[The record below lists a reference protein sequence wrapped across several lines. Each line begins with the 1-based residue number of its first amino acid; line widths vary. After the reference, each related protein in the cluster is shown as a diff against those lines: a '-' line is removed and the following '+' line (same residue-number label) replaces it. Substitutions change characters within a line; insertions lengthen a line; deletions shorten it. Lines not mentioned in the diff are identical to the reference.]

1 MTTLPGTELDVHKMP
16 AGCTPW
22 KAHIKNPARS
32 FLARISLFFLFPL
45 SVFAAADNISSPD
58 CELFYVVFPNRDA
71 AAQVERKVFDAVSRL
86 SWEQRKALS
95 RTESKR
101 LESILAI
108 SPSLINKIKVGDILI
123 TQGGYQGVSGI
134 SINARLIMAAHATG
148 KDVISLA
155 SMIGYIY
162 FQDSVLLLCH
172 VSVDKGIKPA
182 VIHTVIDVGSKD
194 YLNPVSARLLFG
206 MMMGYLNRVEAVG
219 YTYEQANDIFRVLE
233 FDRVDKPKKK
243 ALLSIAG
250 HLDDLS
256 DGKVKLDIQSADVFA
271 FSTGNKWKEFPQG
284 GDYASRFADDV
295 DKELIKS
302 EQMVFIEKLERE
314 YIRHHRR

>member
-1 MTTLPGTELDVHKMP
+1 M
-16 AGCTPW
+16 AG
-22 KAHIKNPARS
+22 
-32 FLARISLFFLFPL
+32 LARVALLFLFPIAVSAAPDNL
-45 SVFAAADNISSPD
+45 SNPD

-71 AAQVERKVFDAVSRL
+71 AGQVESKVFDAVSGL

-108 SPSLINKIKVGDILI
+108 SPGLVNRIKVGDILI

-134 SINARLIMAAHATG
+134 SINARLDMGTEATG

-182 VIHTVIDVGSKD
+182 VMHTVLDAGARD

-219 YTYEQANDIFRVLE
+219 YTYEQANGIFRVLE
-233 FDRVDKPKKK
+233 FDRVDQPNKK
-243 ALLSIAG
+243 ALSSIAG
-250 HLDDLS
+250 HLGDIS
-256 DGKVKLDIQSADVFA
+256 DGKVKLDIRSADVFA

-284 GDYASRFADDV
+284 GDYARRFAGDV
-295 DKELIKS
+295 DKALIKS
-302 EQMVFIEKLERE
+302 EQMVFIKKLERE
-314 YIRHHRR
+314 YVR

>member
-1 MTTLPGTELDVHKMP
+1 MSGLVRVTLL
-16 AGCTPW
+16 
-22 KAHIKNPARS
+22 
-32 FLARISLFFLFPL
+32 LFLFPIA
-45 SVFAAADNISSPD
+45 VCAAADDLSSPD
-58 CELFYVVFPNRDA
+58 CEFFYAVFPNRDA
-71 AAQVERKVFDAVSRL
+71 AGMVEGKVFDAVSGL

-101 LESILAI
+101 LESILAL
-108 SPSLINKIKVGDILI
+108 SPGLVNRIKVGDILV

-134 SINARLIMAAHATG
+134 SINARLGMSAHTTG

-172 VSVDKGIKPA
+172 VSVANGIKPA
-182 VIHTVIDVGSKD
+182 VMHTVLDAGSKD

-206 MMMGYLNRVEAVG
+206 MMMGYLNRVESVG

-233 FDRVDKPKKK
+233 FDRVDKPRKK
-243 ALLSIAG
+243 ALSSIAG
-250 HLDDLS
+250 HLGDLS
-256 DGKVKLDIQSADVFA
+256 GGKVKLDIRSAEVFA

-284 GDYASRFADDV
+284 GDYISRFPGDV
-295 DKELIKS
+295 DKDLIKA
-302 EQMVFIEKLERE
+302 EQMVFIRE
-314 YIRHHRR
+314 LMVEPRPGD

>member
-1 MTTLPGTELDVHKMP
+1 MSG
-16 AGCTPW
+16 
-22 KAHIKNPARS
+22 
-32 FLARISLFFLFPL
+32 LARASLLFLFPIA
-45 SVFAAADNISSPD
+45 VFAAADNVSSHD

-71 AAQVERKVFDAVSRL
+71 AGMVERKVFDAVSGL

-95 RTESKR
+95 RSESKR

-108 SPSLINKIKVGDILI
+108 SPGLVNKIKFGDILI

-134 SINARLIMAAHATG
+134 SINARLVMTGDATG
-148 KDVISLA
+148 KHVISLA

-182 VIHTVIDVGSKD
+182 VMHTVLDAGSKD

-206 MMMGYLNRVEAVG
+206 MMMGYLNKVESVG
-219 YTYEQANDIFRVLE
+219 YTYEQANNVFRVLE
-233 FDRVDKPKKK
+233 FDRTDQSRKK
-243 ALLSIAG
+243 ALSSIAG
-250 HLDDLS
+250 HLGDLS
-256 DGKVKLDIQSADVFA
+256 DGKVKLDIRSAEVFA

-284 GDYASRFADDV
+284 GNYIRRFAGDV
-295 DKELIKS
+295 DKQLIKS
-302 EQMVFIEKLERE
+302 EQMEFIGKLAGE
-314 YIRHHRR
+314 

>member
-1 MTTLPGTELDVHKMP
+1 MSGM
-16 AGCTPW
+16 
-22 KAHIKNPARS
+22 ARVA
-32 FLARISLFFLFPL
+32 LLFLFPIAV
-45 SVFAAADNISSPD
+45 SAAADNLSSPD
-58 CELFYVVFPNRDA
+58 CELFYAVFPNRDA
-71 AAQVERKVFDAVSRL
+71 AGQVESKVFDAVSGL

-108 SPSLINKIKVGDILI
+108 SPGLVNRIKVGDILI

-134 SINARLIMAAHATG
+134 SINARLDMTAEATG
-148 KDVISLA
+148 KNVISLA

-182 VIHTVIDVGSKD
+182 VIHTVLDAGSED

-206 MMMGYLNRVEAVG
+206 MMMGYLNKVESVG

-233 FDRVDKPKKK
+233 FNRVDQPNKK
-243 ALLSIAG
+243 ALSSIAG
-250 HLDDLS
+250 HLVDIS
-256 DGKVKLDIQSADVFA
+256 DGKVKLDIRSADVFA
-271 FSTGNKWKEFPQG
+271 FSTGNKWKKFPQG
-284 GDYASRFADDV
+284 GDYATRFADDV
-295 DKELIKS
+295 DKALIKS
-302 EQMVFIEKLERE
+302 EQMVFIRKLERE
-314 YIRHHRR
+314 YTRQ

>member
-1 MTTLPGTELDVHKMP
+1 MSG
-16 AGCTPW
+16 
-22 KAHIKNPARS
+22 
-32 FLARISLFFLFPL
+32 LARVALLFLFPIA
-45 SVFAAADNISSPD
+45 VCAAAEDLSSPD
-58 CELFYVVFPNRDA
+58 CELFYAVFPNRDA
-71 AAQVERKVFDAVSRL
+71 AGQVEGKVFDAVSGL
-86 SWEQRKALS
+86 NWEQLKALS

-101 LESILAI
+101 LESILAV
-108 SPSLINKIKVGDILI
+108 SPGLVNRIKFGDILV

-134 SINARLIMAAHATG
+134 SINARLNLVADAAG

-172 VSVDKGIKPA
+172 VPVDEGIKPA
-182 VIHTVIDVGSKD
+182 VLHTVLDAGGKD

-206 MMMGYLNRVEAVG
+206 MMMGYLNRVESVG

-233 FDRVDKPKKK
+233 FDRADQPKKK
-243 ALLSIAG
+243 ALSSIAG

-256 DGKVKLDIQSADVFA
+256 DGKVKLDIRSADVFA

-284 GDYASRFADDV
+284 GNYVRRFADDV
-295 DKELIKS
+295 DKELIKA
-302 EQMVFIEKLERE
+302 EQMVFIKKLGRE
-314 YIRHHRR
+314 YIPHQTR

>member
-1 MTTLPGTELDVHKMP
+1 MFGM
-16 AGCTPW
+16 
-22 KAHIKNPARS
+22 ARVA
-32 FLARISLFFLFPL
+32 LLFLFPVA
-45 SVFAAADNISSPD
+45 VFAAADNLSSPD

-71 AAQVERKVFDAVSRL
+71 AGQVESKVFDAVSGL

-108 SPSLINKIKVGDILI
+108 SPGLVNRIKVGDILI

-134 SINARLIMAAHATG
+134 SINARLDMTAEATG

-162 FQDSVLLLCH
+162 FQDSVLLLCY
-172 VSVDKGIKPA
+172 VSVDKGVKPA
-182 VIHTVIDVGSKD
+182 VMHTVLDAGAED

-233 FDRVDKPKKK
+233 FDRVDQPNKK
-243 ALLSIAG
+243 ALSSIAG
-250 HLDDLS
+250 HLGDIS
-256 DGKVKLDIQSADVFA
+256 DGKVKLDIRSADVFA
-271 FSTGNKWKEFPQG
+271 FSTGNKWKEFPRG
-284 GDYASRFADDV
+284 GDYIRRFAGDV
-295 DKELIKS
+295 DKQLIKS
-302 EQMVFIEKLERE
+302 EQMVFIKKLERE
-314 YIRHHRR
+314 YVRQ

>member
-1 MTTLPGTELDVHKMP
+1 MSGM
-16 AGCTPW
+16 
-22 KAHIKNPARS
+22 ARVA
-32 FLARISLFFLFPL
+32 LLLLFPIAV
-45 SVFAAADNISSPD
+45 SAAPDNLSSPD

-71 AAQVERKVFDAVSRL
+71 AGQVESKVFDAVSRL

-108 SPSLINKIKVGDILI
+108 SPGLVNRIKVGDILI

-134 SINARLIMAAHATG
+134 SINARLDMSAEATG

-182 VIHTVIDVGSKD
+182 VIHTVLDAGARD

-219 YTYEQANDIFRVLE
+219 YTYEQANGIFRVLE
-233 FDRVDKPKKK
+233 FDRVDQPNKK
-243 ALLSIAG
+243 ALSSIAG
-250 HLDDLS
+250 HLGDIS
-256 DGKVKLDIQSADVFA
+256 DGKVKLDIRSADVFA
-271 FSTGNKWKEFPQG
+271 FSTGNKWKKFPQG
-284 GDYASRFADDV
+284 GDYAARFAGDV
-295 DKELIKS
+295 DKTLIKS
-302 EQMVFIEKLERE
+302 EQMVFIKKLERE
-314 YIRHHRR
+314 YSRQ

>member
-1 MTTLPGTELDVHKMP
+1 MSG
-16 AGCTPW
+16 
-22 KAHIKNPARS
+22 
-32 FLARISLFFLFPL
+32 LARVAFLFLFPIA
-45 SVFAAADNISSPD
+45 VCAAADNLSGPD
-58 CELFYVVFPNRDA
+58 CELFYAVFPNRDA
-71 AAQVERKVFDAVSRL
+71 AGQVEGKVFDAVSGL
-86 SWEQRKALS
+86 NWEQRKALS

-101 LESILAI
+101 LESILAV
-108 SPSLINKIKVGDILI
+108 SPGLVNRIKLRDILV

-134 SINARLIMAAHATG
+134 SINARLNLVADAAG

-172 VSVDKGIKPA
+172 VPVDEGIKPA
-182 VIHTVIDVGSKD
+182 VIHTVLDAGSKD

-206 MMMGYLNRVEAVG
+206 MMMGYLNRVESVG

-233 FDRVDKPKKK
+233 FDRADQPKKK
-243 ALLSIAG
+243 ALSSIAG

-256 DGKVKLDIQSADVFA
+256 DGKVKLDIRSADVFA

-284 GDYASRFADDV
+284 GNYVRRFPGDV
-295 DKELIKS
+295 DKQQIKS
-302 EQMVFIEKLERE
+302 EQMVFIKRFERE
-314 YIRHHRR
+314 YIPRQTR

>member
-1 MTTLPGTELDVHKMP
+1 M
-16 AGCTPW
+16 AG
-22 KAHIKNPARS
+22 
-32 FLARISLFFLFPL
+32 LARVALLFLFPIAV
-45 SVFAAADNISSPD
+45 SAAADNTSSPD

-71 AAQVERKVFDAVSRL
+71 AGQVESKVFDAVSGL

-95 RTESKR
+95 RSESKR

-108 SPSLINKIKVGDILI
+108 SPGLAGRIKVGDILI

-134 SINARLIMAAHATG
+134 SINARLIMTADATG
-148 KDVISLA
+148 KDVVSLA

-182 VIHTVIDVGSKD
+182 VMHTVLDAGARD

-206 MMMGYLNRVEAVG
+206 MMMGYLNKVESVG

-233 FDRVDKPKKK
+233 FDRVDQPNKK
-243 ALLSIAG
+243 ALSSIAG
-250 HLDDLS
+250 HLGDVS
-256 DGKVKLDIQSADVFA
+256 DGKVKLDIRSADVFA

-284 GDYASRFADDV
+284 GDYATRFADDV
-295 DKELIKS
+295 DKALIKS
-302 EQMVFIEKLERE
+302 EQMVFIKKLERE
-314 YIRHHRR
+314 HTWHHQQ

>member
-1 MTTLPGTELDVHKMP
+1 MSG
-16 AGCTPW
+16 
-22 KAHIKNPARS
+22 
-32 FLARISLFFLFPL
+32 LARVALLFLFPIA
-45 SVFAAADNISSPD
+45 VCAAADNLSSPD
-58 CELFYVVFPNRDA
+58 CELFYAVFPNRDA
-71 AAQVERKVFDAVSRL
+71 AGQVEGKVFDAVSGL
-86 SWEQRKALS
+86 NWEQRKAMS

-108 SPSLINKIKVGDILI
+108 SPGLVNRIKLGDILV
-123 TQGGYQGVSGI
+123 TQGGYQGVSGV
-134 SINARLIMAAHATG
+134 SINARLNLVADAAG

-182 VIHTVIDVGSKD
+182 VIHTVLDAGSKD

-206 MMMGYLNRVEAVG
+206 MMMGYLNRVESVG

-233 FDRVDKPKKK
+233 FDRASQPKKK
-243 ALLSIAG
+243 ALSSIAG
-250 HLDDLS
+250 HLGDLS
-256 DGKVKLDIQSADVFA
+256 DGKVKLDIRSADVFA

-284 GDYASRFADDV
+284 GDYVRRFPGDV
-295 DKELIKS
+295 DKELIKA
-302 EQMVFIEKLERE
+302 EQMVFIRKLERE
-314 YIRHHRR
+314 YIPHQTR

>member
-1 MTTLPGTELDVHKMP
+1 MSG
-16 AGCTPW
+16 
-22 KAHIKNPARS
+22 
-32 FLARISLFFLFPL
+32 LARVSLLFLFPIA
-45 SVFAAADNISSPD
+45 VFAAADDLSSPD
-58 CELFYVVFPNRDA
+58 CELFYAVFPNRDA
-71 AAQVERKVFDAVSRL
+71 AGRVEGKVFDTVSGL
-86 SWEQRKALS
+86 NWEQRKTLS
-95 RTESKR
+95 RAESKR
-101 LESILAI
+101 LESILTI
-108 SPSLINKIKVGDILI
+108 SPGLVNRIKFGDTLI

-134 SINARLIMAAHATG
+134 SINARLSMTADATG

-182 VIHTVIDVGSKD
+182 VIHTVLDVGSKD

-206 MMMGYLNRVEAVG
+206 MMMGYLNRVESVG
-219 YTYEQANDIFRVLE
+219 YTYEQAKDIFRVLE
-233 FDRVDKPKKK
+233 FDRVDKPRKM

-250 HLDDLS
+250 HLGDLS

-284 GDYASRFADDV
+284 GNYVRRFPGDV
-295 DKELIKS
+295 DKQLIKS
-302 EQMVFIEKLERE
+302 EQMVFIEKLLGD
-314 YIRHHRR
+314 